1 MMKSNFKSAAIG
13 FAAGLAIAAVAAQAA
28 QHDQHSPAA
37 TQQQPAQK
45 ASMDHSRMM
54 ADPAMRQQMMERM
67 RQCRD
72 TMSHMVEHMGQM
84 HEEHRRP

>member
-1 MMKSNFKSAAIG
+1 MRTNFKSTAIG

-28 QHDQHSPAA
+28 QHSQHSPAA

-45 ASMDHSRMM
+45 GSTDHRQMM
-54 ADPAMRQQMMERM
+54 ADPAMHQQMMERM

-72 TMSHMVEHMGQM
+72 TMSHMIEHMGQM
-84 HEEHRRP
+84 HEERRRR